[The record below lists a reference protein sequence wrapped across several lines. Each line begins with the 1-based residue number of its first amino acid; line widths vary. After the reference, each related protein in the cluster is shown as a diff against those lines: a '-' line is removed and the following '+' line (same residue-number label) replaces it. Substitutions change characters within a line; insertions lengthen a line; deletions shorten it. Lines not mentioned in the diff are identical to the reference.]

1 MMEIEEAV
9 AVLEETL
16 QGDLER
22 CGMAIRAGET
32 AKAAEHLE
40 IAMAKLNGLTDMLR
54 AAGYGERD

>member
-1 MMEIEEAV
+1 MMEIDEAV

-22 CGMAIRAGET
+22 CGLAIRAGET

-40 IAMAKLNGLTDMLR
+40 IAIAKLNGLTDMLR
-54 AAGYGERD
+54 ASSFGERD